1 MSSTKIG
8 LTARTYAQNKRY
20 SPSSSSLGQAS
31 RYKTHSARKSL
42 IHKETLNCL
51 FAGQSKESLDLQG
64 SAAFGNKLSTKLST
78 ENLDKSKTVTNQGL
92 SRRSGCAVAA
102 LRRAGAPA

>member
-1 MSSTKIG
+1 MPLQTYTQNLWYIYLRSSF
-8 LTARTYAQNKRY
+8 
-20 SPSSSSLGQAS
+20 SPAP

-51 FAGQSKESLDLQG
+51 FAGQFKESLDLQG

-78 ENLDKSKTVTNQGL
+78 ENLDNSKTVTNQGL
-92 SRRSGCAVAA
+92 SRRSGCAVEA